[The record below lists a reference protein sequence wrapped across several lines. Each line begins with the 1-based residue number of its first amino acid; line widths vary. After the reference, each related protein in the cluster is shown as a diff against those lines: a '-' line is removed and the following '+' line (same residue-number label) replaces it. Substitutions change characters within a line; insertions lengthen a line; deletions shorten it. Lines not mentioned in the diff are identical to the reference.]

1 MVAISN
7 LSTMDRPMSPD
18 AELSVSP
25 EAQLSYESRTRT
37 RQMVVAIAAGVL
49 LMVAAILDRTGAHAA
64 VSELTI
70 SLLVDHKRKSINLI
84 AAVIN
89 AVAQIVLVWTLWYLW
104 RCASARSARR
114 NIYIPILTAVG
125 GLLTIVATIGYLF
138 DLDHASDVFV
148 STGQQTYDQG
158 HSLLGADSLFI
169 WQELELLAALLLAI
183 AFVLVSVQAM
193 RVGLLPR
200 FLGYVGMVAGALIL
214 IPIIQVPVVQL
225 YFLFSV
231 GLIIAGQWP
240 NGPPKAWLTGKAE
253 AWPSSAELRARRM
266 AEAEEARAQRSQRS
280 NRRAKRSDA
289 AALTALDEPAEV
301 DGADSAADSEANG
314 GPRPAGGRGQQGSS
328 QRRKRKHRR

>member
-84 AAVIN
+84 AAIIN
-89 AVAQIVLVWTLWYLW
+89 AVAQVVLVWTLWYLW

-114 NIYIPILTAVG
+114 NLYIPIITVLG

-158 HSLLGADSLFI
+158 HVLLGASSLFI
-169 WQELELLAALLLAI
+169 WQELELVAALLLAV
-183 AFVLVSVQAM
+183 AFVLVCVQAM

-200 FLGYVGMVAGALIL
+200 FLGYVGMFAGALIL

-225 YFLFSV
+225 YFLVSV

-240 NGPPKAWLTGKAE
+240 NGRPKAWLTGQSE
-253 AWPSSAELRARRM
+253 AWPSSAEVRARRM

-289 AALTALDEPAEV
+289 TALAALDEPADDNGSGV
-301 DGADSAADSEANG
+301 SDSDRDDGS
-314 GPRPAGGRGQQGSS
+314 RPATRRGQQSS
-328 QRRKRKHRR
+328 QQRRKRKHRR